1 MSASESETV
10 KTEESAAT
18 QPYKEYDQ
26 HPTQLGF
33 DRGGV
38 PLYVALIWVVFLASY
53 VAYMV
58 VYGLPD
64 LTAWGA
70 P

>member
-1 MSASESETV
+1 MSDSASEQQD
-10 KTEESAAT
+10 KDYFTEHEADRT
-18 QPYKEYDQ
+18 NM
-26 HPTQLGF
+26 TF
-33 DRGGV
+33 DNGGV

-64 LTAWGA
+64 FSAWSG
-70 P
+70 